1 VSSDAGPVRA
11 VATLT
16 LFLGS
21 AMPHRH
27 VLPANHMELMMGGN
41 SIAKIVWF
49 TVVTAVPLFAYT
61 TNILY
66 SFYDTGNS
74 FYDAGWSA
82 YLIHHADLQ
91 LHNPPCVV
99 DGISW
104 FNFHISPLFL
114 ATSAFGHLVPLTR
127 IQFYAAYTGIS
138 HTLPAVAV
146 FWLLVSGYRMTRP
159 VPCGAAALLA
169 VFFSFGGLALAIARF
184 PHFTMFMV
192 GTGIMF
198 LVALVLRRI
207 GIALLFFVLC
217 LSTREDAGFHLFALL
232 SLLLALERRRGAA
245 WREQKPTAVF
255 AVLALLYG
263 AGAIVLQHVLFGSD
277 HSLLVG
283 EYLGRPLFGEVT
295 ISSMAGRL
303 LGWVVYRS
311 YVVLPAVCALVWA
324 IARRNPYI
332 ILGYVACVPWGL
344 LHLAAAREMLGTLPS
359 YYAFP
364 YMFASLWPLIG
375 LLVQQRHNGEERSV
389 FEPVCGFA
397 LLTAASFATS
407 QYQHNP
413 THIDLPAG
421 FVSPPSIS
429 RQAATD
435 RGLERLAG
443 AQELGTTLVDQS
455 VLALV
460 PELYRAGNV
469 LSWGSHGVPDSI
481 IYFATGFESD
491 LAREMAAQAGLER
504 VYEILDT
511 QIRVATNRR
520 IEGLEGLIERT
531 LRK

>member
-1 VSSDAGPVRA
+1 VSPDAGPSRA

-16 LFLGS
+16 VFLGS
-21 AMPHRH
+21 AMPDLHFH
-27 VLPANHMELMMGGN
+27 PANHMKLMMGGN
-41 SIAKIVWF
+41 SIAKIVWL
-49 TVVTAVPLFAYT
+49 TIVITVPLFAYT
-61 TNILY
+61 TNILH
-66 SFYDTGNS
+66 SFYDIGNS

-82 YLIHHADLQ
+82 YLIHDADLQ
-91 LHNPPCVV
+91 LHNPPSVM

-104 FNFHISPLFL
+104 FNFHISPLFQ
-114 ATSAFGHLVPLTR
+114 ATSALGHLVPLTR

-159 VPCGAAALLA
+159 VPCAAAALLA

-184 PHFTMFMV
+184 PHFTMFIV
-192 GTGIMF
+192 GTGMMF
-198 LVALVLRRI
+198 LVAVVLRRI
-207 GIALLFFVLC
+207 GIALFFFVLC

-232 SLLLALERRRGAA
+232 SLLFALQWWRGAP

-255 AVLALLYG
+255 ALLALLYS
-263 AGAIVLQHVLFGSD
+263 AGAIVLQHVLSSGN
-277 HSLLVG
+277 HSLLVS

-295 ISSMAGRL
+295 VSSMAARL

-311 YVVLPAVCALVWA
+311 YVVLPGVCALIWA
-324 IARRNPYI
+324 IVRRNPYI
-332 ILGYVACVPWGL
+332 ILGYVAFVPWGL

-421 FVSPPSIS
+421 FLSPPSVS

-435 RGLERLAG
+435 RALEGLAG

-469 LSWGSHGVPDSI
+469 LSRGSHGEPDSI
-481 IYFATGFESD
+481 IYFANGFERP
-491 LAREMAAQAGLER
+491 LALETAAQAGLER
-504 VYEILDT
+504 VYEIQDT
-511 QIRVATNRR
+511 QIRVATNRP
-520 IEGLEGLIERT
+520 IEGLEGLTERAPS
-531 LRK
+531 K